1 MSQKYLMAS
10 QGDGNEAQIQKAD
23 RDDITR
29 KISQNFTN
37 YQRKH

>member
-1 MSQKYLMAS
+1 MAS

-29 KISQNFTN
+29 KISQIFTN